1 MNRRL
6 LVVLFFGIIFSFS
19 CNSKKKSYK
28 EGVLTYNITYLE
40 DKRKNPII
48 ELLPE
53 QVQIKFKEDNTVIIV
68 EGFWGTFQI
77 KFISNRNLKKNY
89 TLLRILDKTYYVESP
104 IDSIN
109 AGFENFDDIKI
120 STDKTD
126 TAMIAGVISYSANVI
141 SKTLCDSVLKFYY
154 TYDINIDNPNAGSP
168 FKDIDGV
175 LTKFT
180 TEVMG
185 IKMQFELSKIEEKP
199 VDIEEFEIPKG
210 YKKISRKKFE
220 EILKSFQE

>member
-1 MNRRL
+1 MNRGI
-6 LVVLFFGIIFSFS
+6 LVLLFFGILFAFS
-19 CNSKKKSYK
+19 CKSKDSYR
-28 EGVLTYNITYLE
+28 EGILTYNITYLE
-40 DKRKNPII
+40 DKQKNPII
-48 ELLPE
+48 ELLPN

-77 KFISNRNLKKNY
+77 KFISNQSLKKNY
-89 TLLRILDKTYYVESP
+89 TLLRILDKTYYVENS

-109 AGFENFDDIKI
+109 AGFENLNDIKI

-154 TYDINIDNPNAGSP
+154 TYDINIKNPNAGSP

-185 IKMQFELSKIEEKP
+185 IKMQFKLSKIEEKP
-199 VDIEEFEIPKG
+199 VDISEFKVPEG